1 MLDAD
6 LADFFQVPTKRLNEQ
21 VKRNRT
27 RFPNDFAFQLTES
40 ERNEVVANCDHLT
53 MLKFS
58 HSLPY
63 AFTEHGVAMLSAVLK
78 SKRAVEVSV
87 FIVRAFIKMRELL
100 AGNKELGHKVEEI
113 EREQKLQNKHI
124 NTIYRI
130 LDKLTFEPVKPNG
143 PIGFN

>member
-1 MLDAD
+1 
-6 LADFFQVPTKRLNEQ
+6 
-21 VKRNRT
+21 
-27 RFPNDFAFQLTES
+27 
-40 ERNEVVANCDHLT
+40 
-53 MLKFS
+53 
-58 HSLPY
+58 LPY

-113 EREQKLQNKHI
+113 ERGQKLQNKHI

-130 LDKLTFEPVKPNG
+130 LDKLTFEPAKPNG